1 MLGQIYEGLE
11 ADISMKID
19 KYNIHIKQFN
29 YPLSFQQ
36 QTKRYTLKVIVK
48 IAICTWC
55 IVWFS
60 LWWCLNNGKTE
71 MPNIRISTAAKMP
84 R

>member
-55 IVWFS
+55 IV
-60 LWWCLNNGKTE
+60 
-71 MPNIRISTAAKMP
+71 
-84 R
+84 